1 MDLNIWM
8 IIGAYFLGAVP
19 FGLLIG
25 RWVKGVDV
33 RELGSGNIGA
43 SNVSRACGRGW
54 GRLTLCL
61 DASKGALPVLLS
73 LQDSTGLASAVGLA
87 AILGHCFPI
96 WLRFQGGK
104 GVATTAGAVGALA
117 PQATAVAVVVWWL
130 AYRLSGISAVG
141 SLMACA
147 GLLVALWGL
156 EPEGLSLGVAAV
168 AVVLLRHRENLRR
181 LLEGTENRS
190 NL

>member
-1 MDLNIWM
+1 MRAVWCGWC
-8 IIGAYFLGAVP
+8 GAGMVVLG
-19 FGLLIG
+19 
-25 RWVKGVDV
+25 
-33 RELGSGNIGA
+33 
-43 SNVSRACGRGW
+43 
-54 GRLTLCL
+54 
-61 DASKGALPVLLS
+61 
-73 LQDSTGLASAVGLA
+73 
-87 AILGHCFPI
+87 
-96 WLRFQGGK
+96 
-104 GVATTAGAVGALA
+104 GVAVC
-117 PQATAVAVVVWWL
+117 VAVVVWWL